1 MTSKIENIKK
11 NLEDESFDVRK
22 KAVRELAKQ
31 ESSETIELL
40 ISCLADDHADVVS
53 QAAKILT
60 EKNDDAIPALIESL
74 KNPSWT
80 IRKQASKVLVS
91 IGTKSLDPIISAMR
105 SGDEDV
111 QFWAGEVLS
120 EFGEEGLEKF
130 LDLLDDKSQS
140 ATLCAIGALG
150 KIGSSKAVKPL
161 IGQLGEDSWTIRKA
175 AAEALW
181 EIGQPAVEELII
193 QLKAANADIQFW
205 SIQILG
211 EIGDKEAV
219 QPLIEKLHD
228 GEQNEEKKIS
238 IIKAL
243 GEIED
248 ESAIDTLIEQLGS
261 SSWFVRRAAGEALWQ
276 IGSPAIEPLT
286 RSLKST
292 IVDIRYWCSKVL
304 GEMQAR
310 EATPDLI
317 ALLKDEEWSIR
328 SGAAYALGEI
338 GDESAAEELMKC
350 LDDPNEIVRKNVVI
364 ALGQIGDAKAIHSS
378 TGALEDESEWVR
390 RYAAETLEK
399 LKEKKVDNNII
410 DGEVCEDCRGKL
422 EALWKFCPFCGRE
435 LDK

>member
-1 MTSKIENIKK
+1 MISKIENIKK
-11 NLEDESFDVRK
+11 NLKDDNFEVRK
-22 KAVRELAKQ
+22 KAARELARQK
-31 ESSETIELL
+31 EPETVELL
-40 ISCLADDHADVVS
+40 IDCLADDNANVVT
-53 QAAKILT
+53 QAIKGLT
-60 EKNDDAIPALIESL
+60 EIEEKAIPELIKAL

-80 IRKQASKVLVS
+80 IRKQASKALVS
-91 IGTKSLDPIISAMR
+91 IGTKSLDSIINAMR

-120 EFGEEGLEKF
+120 EFGAEGLDKF
-130 LDLLDDKSQS
+130 LELLSDKSQS
-140 ATLCAIGALG
+140 ARLCAIGALG
-150 KIGSSKAVKPL
+150 KIGSKEAVEPL
-161 IGQLGEDSWTIRKA
+161 TEQLCEDSWTIRKA

-181 EIGQPAVEELII
+181 EIGQPAVKRLITN
-193 QLKAANADIQFW
+193 LSAENPDIQFW

-219 QPLIEKLHD
+219 QPLIKKLDD

-248 ESAIDTLIEQLGS
+248 DSAIDTLIEQLGS

-276 IGSPAIEPLT
+276 IGPPAIKPLIK
-286 RSLKST
+286 SLNSN
-292 IVDIRYWCSKVL
+292 IIDIRYWCAKVL

-310 EATPDLI
+310 EATADLLK
-317 ALLKDEEWSIR
+317 LLKDEEWSIR

-338 GDESAAEELMKC
+338 GEESSAEELMKY
-350 LDDPNEIVRKNVVI
+350 LEDPNEIVRKNVVI

-378 TGALEDESEWVR
+378 SEALEDESEWVR

-399 LKEKKVDNNII
+399 LKEKKIDDNIVS
-410 DGEVCEDCRGKL
+410 GEVCSQCRGKL
-422 EALWKFCPFCGRE
+422 EPMWKHCPYCGKE
-435 LDK
+435 LDT